1 MTTLVR
7 VAQAAPTVVRVQL
20 VDNSV
25 ELVERS
31 ATVVRITGVEAA
43 GPRGP
48 QGDPGDI
55 GPTGLSAYEVA
66 LLEGFI
72 GTEEQWLESLIGPQG
87 LAGGSYT
94 HNQLATSTTWVVV
107 HNLGYYPNVT
117 CFDSG
122 GTEFWADI
130 THDSVN
136 QLTISLASAISGVVY
151 VS

>member
-7 VAQAAPTVVRVQL
+7 LTQASPTVVRVQL
-20 VDNSV
+20 VDNTV
-25 ELVERS
+25 ELVDRS

-48 QGDPGDI
+48 QGEL

-72 GTEEQWLESLIGPQG
+72 GTEEQWLESLVGPQG
-87 LAGGSYT
+87 ASGGSYT
-94 HNQLATSTTWVVV
+94 HNQLATSDTWVVV
-107 HNLGYYPNVT
+107 HNLGYRPNVT
-117 CFDSG
+117 SFDSG
-122 GTEFWADI
+122 GTEFWGEI

-136 QLTISLASAISGVVY
+136 QLTIRLANAVSGVVHA
-151 VS
+151 S